1 MNGDLLEPANW
12 IWGLS
17 LITLTIA
24 IHATGVV
31 VLAVVSLRLRVRIAG
46 SVTDLDLSI
55 STSRIESN
63 LQTRMSISGTL
74 SLHARLSTVGIGKE
88 ALCIK
93 R

>member
-1 MNGDLLEPANW
+1 MVNFGDAIAVSSSNGVECC
-12 IWGLS
+12 IIMYG
-17 LITLTIA
+17 TLT
-24 IHATGVV
+24 
-31 VLAVVSLRLRVRIAG
+31 G

-63 LQTRMSISGTL
+63 LQPRTSISGTL

-88 ALCIK
+88 ALCVK